1 MMGCVEGR
9 MGTGGEKGRMSGR
22 RWEKKK
28 GKGEGDLMKCCLGMG
43 RTLKDR
49 KQGREAAARTRS
61 ISELGGARGGTFTGS
76 RARRRARLALPPG
89 CPRGAAPG
97 TAPG

>member
-1 MMGCVEGR
+1 MR
-9 MGTGGEKGRMSGR
+9 GEQDGYGR
-22 RWEKKK
+22 REGEDEWEKKK